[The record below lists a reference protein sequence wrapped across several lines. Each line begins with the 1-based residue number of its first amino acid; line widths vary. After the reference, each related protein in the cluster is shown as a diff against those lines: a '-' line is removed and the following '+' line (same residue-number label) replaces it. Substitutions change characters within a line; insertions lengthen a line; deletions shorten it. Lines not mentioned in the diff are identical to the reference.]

1 MDIFSI
7 FFGVI
12 SITFFFL
19 SLKTDKKFMETKD
32 ISLYPSV
39 KNKGRAA
46 KVFFIVTCFRL
57 GLTLSNLFL
66 FMTVANVA
74 ESTEGNGSMAF
85 QTVFPLFTVGGFF
98 TLTTFIIGLSAVVN
112 HKKAEKLYTELSS
125 SNKTAGGFNSSGSY
139 GAMPSQGFN
148 GANYNNVN
156 NGNANFNNANNNSG
170 NNGSPNYNTGSQGG
184 SRSNLYTNDPG
195 QLRSSTNDQS
205 PFEAPPPNYYN
216 YNYGSFGGYQQGRP
230 NAAPNNNRQSVQ
242 QKPVQQPVNT
252 AANKPSPVNN
262 SSNVN
267 KPEPKQYVSQM
278 PEVTPFSA
286 SKPSAAANVPAST
299 PVSTPANA
307 APPQKPAVPVILP
320 VVPEIKREST
330 VRCKHCGVTNKTE
343 DKFCTFCGKSLS
355 K

>member
-57 GLTLSNLFL
+57 GLALSSLFL

-74 ESTEGNGSMAF
+74 ESTEDNGSLTF

-125 SNKTAGGFNSSGSY
+125 SNKAAGGFNSFGSY
-139 GAMPSQGFN
+139 GAVPTQGFN
-148 GANYNNVN
+148 GANYNGVN
-156 NGNANFNNANNNSG
+156 NSGANFNNANQYKANNG
-170 NNGSPNYNTGSQGG
+170 NNGNLNYNTPPQGG
-184 SRSNLYTNDPG
+184 AQSNLNTNDPG

-216 YNYGSFGGYQQGRP
+216 YNYGSFGGYQQGKP

-252 AANKPSPVNN
+252 AASKPSPVNN

-286 SKPSAAANVPAST
+286 SKPPAAAKAPA
-299 PVSTPANA
+299 STPANA

-330 VRCKHCGVTNKTE
+330 VRCKHCGVTNKE
-343 DKFCTFCGKSLS
+343 GDKFCTFCGKSLS
-355 K
+355 E